1 MKAISILLMFFP
13 IVLYSQRAT
22 FKEIKLCPRAEHYAT
37 KDSTII
43 YPIVITLNYDPSE
56 FRTGV

>member
-1 MKAISILLMFFP
+1 MKAISILLMLIP

-22 FKEIKLCPRAEHYAT
+22 LKEIKLHPRAEHYAM

-43 YPIVITLNYDPSE
+43 YPIVITLNYDSLQI
-56 FRTGV
+56 